1 MMSERT
7 QYENPLISRY
17 ASGEMS
23 YIFSPEHKFRLWRRL
38 WVVLAEAQREL
49 GLPVSLEQ
57 IEELRAHQDDVD
69 YDLAEARER
78 EVRHDV
84 MAHIYAYGLQCP
96 KAKGIIHLGAT
107 SAYVGDNA
115 DLIILREALE
125 LVLKRL
131 VNVIA
136 ALKDFALRYKD
147 LPTLSFTHFQPAQ
160 PTTVGKRA
168 CLWLQDFLMDVEE
181 VEHRLRTLRFR
192 GAKGTTGTQ
201 ASFLA
206 LFGGDSEKVREL
218 DRRVAEKM
226 GFSRRFLVTG
236 QTYPRKF
243 DTHILGALTGIAQ
256 SAHKFSNDIRLL
268 QHLKEIE
275 EPFEKSQVGSSAMPY
290 KRNPMRSERIAALS
304 RYIISLYQNT
314 AFTASSQ
321 WLERT
326 LDDSA
331 NRRLVLPEAFLAA
344 DAVLLLCR
352 NVAGGLVVY
361 SRMIERHLREE
372 LPFMAAEEILMEA
385 VRRGGDRQE
394 LHERLRRYAQ
404 EAGRKVKE
412 GGDNDFLDRVASDPA
427 FRLTREDL
435 ERLTDPARFVGRA
448 PEQVEEFLREEV
460 EPVLERYRGLLGE
473 DEGVRV

>member
-1 MMSERT
+1 MSERT

-38 WVVLAEAQREL
+38 WVVLAETQREL
-49 GLPVSLEQ
+49 GLPISEEQ
-57 IEELRAHQDDVD
+57 IEELKAHQDDVD
-69 YDLAEARER
+69 YDLTEARER

-84 MAHIYAYGLQCP
+84 MAHIYVYGLQCP
-96 KAKGIIHLGAT
+96 KAKRIIHLGAT

-181 VEHRLRTLRFR
+181 MEHRLRTLRFR

-236 QTYPRKF
+236 QIYPRKF
-243 DTHILGALTGIAQ
+243 DTYILGALTGIAQ

-331 NRRLVLPEAFLAA
+331 NRRLALPEAFLAA

-361 SRMIERHLREE
+361 PRMIERHLRKD

-394 LHERLRRYAQ
+394 LHKRLRRYAQ

-412 GGDNDFLDRVASDPA
+412 GKANDFLDRVASDPA
-427 FRLTREDL
+427 FGLTWEGL

-460 EPVLERYRGLLGE
+460 EPALERYRGLLGE

>member
-1 MMSERT
+1 VPVGRSC
-7 QYENPLISRY
+7 YENPLISRY
-17 ASGEMS
+17 ASREMS

-38 WVVLAEAQREL
+38 WIALAEAQREL
-49 GLPVSLEQ
+49 GLPISEEQ
-57 IEELRAHQDDVD
+57 IEELRAHRDEVN
-69 YDLAEARER
+69 YEVAEARER

-181 VEHRLRTLRFR
+181 VEHRLRTIRFR

-226 GFSRRFLVTG
+226 GFSREFLVTG
-236 QTYPRKF
+236 QTYPRKL
-243 DTHILGALTGIAQ
+243 DTYILGALAGIAQ

-268 QHLKEIE
+268 QHLKEVE
-275 EPFEKSQVGSSAMPY
+275 EPFEAAQVGSSAMPY
-290 KRNPMRSERIAALS
+290 KRNPMRSERTAALS
-304 RYIISLYQNT
+304 RYIISLYQNP

-331 NRRLVLPEAFLAA
+331 NRRLVLPEAFLAT

-352 NVAGGLVVY
+352 NVAGGLVVHP
-361 SRMIERHLREE
+361 RMIEKHLREE
-372 LPFMAAEEILMEA
+372 LPFMATEEILMEA
-385 VRRGGDRQE
+385 VRRGRDRQE
-394 LHERLRRYAQ
+394 LHERLRRYAH
-404 EAGRKVKE
+404 EAGRRVKE
-412 GGDNDFLDRVASDPA
+412 GQANDFLDRVASDPA
-427 FRLTREDL
+427 FGLTRGDL
-435 ERLTDPARFVGRA
+435 ERLMDPTRFVGRA
-448 PEQVEEFLREEV
+448 PQQVEEFMREEV
-460 EPVLERYRGLLGE
+460 EPVLKRYRSLLGE
-473 DEGVRV
+473 DEGIRV

>member
-1 MMSERT
+1 MERSR
-7 QYENPLISRY
+7 YENPLISRY
-17 ASGEMS
+17 ASREMS

-38 WVVLAEAQREL
+38 WITLAEAQREL
-49 GLPVSLEQ
+49 GLPISEEQ
-57 IEELRAHQDDVD
+57 IEELKAHRDEVN
-69 YDLAEARER
+69 YEVAEARER

-181 VEHRLRTLRFR
+181 VEHRLRTIRFR

-226 GFSRRFLVTG
+226 GFSREFLVTG
-236 QTYPRKF
+236 QTYPRKL
-243 DTHILGALTGIAQ
+243 DTYILGALVGIAQ

-268 QHLKEIE
+268 QHLKEVE
-275 EPFEKSQVGSSAMPY
+275 EPFEAAQVGSSAMPY
-290 KRNPMRSERIAALS
+290 KRNPMRSERTAALS
-304 RYIISLYQNT
+304 RYIISLYQNP

-331 NRRLVLPEAFLAA
+331 NRRLVLPEAFLAT

-352 NVAGGLVVY
+352 NVAGGLVVHP
-361 SRMIERHLREE
+361 RMIEKHLREE

-394 LHERLRRYAQ
+394 LHERLRKYAH
-404 EAGRKVKE
+404 EAGRRVKE
-412 GGDNDFLDRVASDPA
+412 GQANDFLDRVASDPA
-427 FRLTREDL
+427 FGLTREDL
-435 ERLTDPARFVGRA
+435 ELLMDPTRFVRRA
-448 PEQVEEFLREEV
+448 SQQVEEFMREEV
-460 EPVLERYRGLLGE
+460 EPVLKRYRSLLGE
-473 DEGVRV
+473 DEGIRV

>member
-1 MMSERT
+1 VGRSC
-7 QYENPLISRY
+7 YENPLISRY
-17 ASGEMS
+17 ASREMS

-38 WVVLAEAQREL
+38 WIALAEAQREL
-49 GLPVSLEQ
+49 GLPISEEQ
-57 IEELRAHQDDVD
+57 IEELRAHRDEVN
-69 YDLAEARER
+69 YEVAEARER

-181 VEHRLRTLRFR
+181 VEHRLRTIRFR

-226 GFSRRFLVTG
+226 GFSREFLVTG
-236 QTYPRKF
+236 QTYPRKL
-243 DTHILGALTGIAQ
+243 DTYILGALAGIAQ

-268 QHLKEIE
+268 QHLKEVE
-275 EPFEKSQVGSSAMPY
+275 EPFEAAQVGSSAMPY
-290 KRNPMRSERIAALS
+290 KRNPMRSERTAALS
-304 RYIISLYQNT
+304 RYIISLYQNP

-331 NRRLVLPEAFLAA
+331 NRRLVLPEAFLAT

-352 NVAGGLVVY
+352 NVAGGLVVHP
-361 SRMIERHLREE
+361 RMIEKHLREE
-372 LPFMAAEEILMEA
+372 LPFMATEEILMEA
-385 VRRGGDRQE
+385 VRRGRDRQE
-394 LHERLRRYAQ
+394 LHERLRRYAH
-404 EAGRKVKE
+404 EAGRRVKE
-412 GGDNDFLDRVASDPA
+412 GQANDFLDRVASDPA
-427 FRLTREDL
+427 FGLTRGDL
-435 ERLTDPARFVGRA
+435 ERLMDPTRFVGRA
-448 PEQVEEFLREEV
+448 PQQVEEFMREEV
-460 EPVLERYRGLLGE
+460 EPVLKRYRSLLGE
-473 DEGVRV
+473 DEGIRV